1 MSNILETD
9 QDWLLISADLGPN
22 CLQGYQQTT
31 LSDKMDLI

>member
-1 MSNILETD
+1 MSNILEPD